1 MSSKIL
7 SAEFDK
13 LKADLIQAYDA
24 KGMRASGKFADSL
37 EVVVNGLNA
46 KLMGENYAEQLE
58 FGRKAGKFPPVSLIE
73 QWIKDKGIASRISND
88 ISISSLA
95 FLIARKIAREGW
107 NRQEH
112 GGVQLISE
120 IVTEER
126 MQKIIDEVGAA
137 QTLIFKSEIINLVKE
152 MAV

>member
-1 MSSKIL
+1 MSSKVL
-7 SAEFDK
+7 SVEFDK
-13 LKADLIQAYDA
+13 LMSDLIGAYDA

-37 EVVVNGLNA
+37 EVEVNGLNA

-58 FGRKAGKFPPVSLIE
+58 FGRKAGKFPPVSIIE
-73 QWIKDKGIASRISND
+73 QWIKDKGIAARISNE
-88 ISISSLA
+88 ISISSFA

-107 NRQEH
+107 DRAEH

-126 MQKIIDEVGAA
+126 MQRIIDEVGAA
-137 QTLIFKSEIINLVKE
+137 QALIFKSEIINIVKE
-152 MAV
+152 MAA

>member
-1 MSSKIL
+1 MSSRIL

-13 LKADLIQAYDA
+13 LKTDLIQAYDA

-73 QWIKDKGIASRISND
+73 QWIKDKGIANRISNE

-95 FLIARKIAREGW
+95 FLIARKISREGW
-107 NRQEH
+107 NRSEH

-120 IVTEER
+120 IVTDER
-126 MQKIIDEVGAA
+126 IQKIINEVGAE
-137 QTLIFKSEIINLVKE
+137 QTLIFQSDIINLVKE